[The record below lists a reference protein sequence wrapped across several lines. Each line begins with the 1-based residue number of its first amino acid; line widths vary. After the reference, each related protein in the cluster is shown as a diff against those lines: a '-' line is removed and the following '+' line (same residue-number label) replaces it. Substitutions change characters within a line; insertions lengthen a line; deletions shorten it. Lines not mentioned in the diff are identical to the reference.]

1 MAKFVRV
8 ESWHINLDNV
18 KSFKPNGESKITFIF
33 KDGTVE
39 VYEVTETQ
47 KNLLMNLSS

>member
-18 KSFKPNGESKITFIF
+18 KSFKPNGDNKIIFIF
-33 KDGTVE
+33 NDGNVD
-39 VYEVTETQ
+39 VYEVTDTQ
-47 KNLLMNLSS
+47 KKLLMNLSN